1 MHGGF
6 SITRGLRKP
15 FESTP
20 GLDSRLCLPLLGG
33 PGTLVHP
40 LSHSELIYKMEI
52 VMIPVLWGYREIVK

>member
-1 MHGGF
+1 M
-6 SITRGLRKP
+6 
-15 FESTP
+15 
-20 GLDSRLCLPLLGG
+20 LGG